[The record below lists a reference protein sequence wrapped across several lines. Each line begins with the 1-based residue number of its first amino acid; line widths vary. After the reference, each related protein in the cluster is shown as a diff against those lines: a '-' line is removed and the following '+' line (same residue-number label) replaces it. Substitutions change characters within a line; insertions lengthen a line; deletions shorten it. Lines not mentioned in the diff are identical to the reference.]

1 MSSQPDVYPDS
12 NPFART
18 MSAGPPPIKTRVGIS
33 EEARDAKIK
42 QFEDYLKTII
52 KPIQETEY
60 TADEATIE
68 KTVGKPVYFFYFIG
82 RLNPPHAGHIAA
94 LQETIDIAKEN
105 NSKAL
110 ILLGSGPTFKD
121 GRDRRTMDDPITF
134 ETKKAFVVS
143 QIRGV
148 EGTDYIIKEMINAFK
163 DVPKYIAEELEK
175 TLTLDNIQKISINHI
190 AGGKDADATKLKPI
204 LGYATTSAQSK
215 IPGAQIVT
223 DTVVSGPLPSGYM
236 SATNT
241 RKAVFTAYK
250 LYTELPK
257 NPSQTKTAVELA
269 YEQWPQKYKDFYGPK
284 SEQIFTEILYP
295 VLQIPEEADRVTAI
309 NNYLDTGVLPPIVR
323 ESKVIPAK
331 SARSVKDPRSKKTG
345 KGGSNRRKSNKRK
358 STKRK
363 STKRKSTKR
372 NSR

>member
-1 MSSQPDVYPDS
+1 MSQPDVYTNP

-52 KPIQETEY
+52 KPIQGTEY
-60 TADEATIE
+60 TVDKATIE
-68 KTVGKPVYFFYFIG
+68 ETGDKPVYFYYFIG

-94 LQETIDIAKEN
+94 LQETIDLAKEN

-143 QIRGV
+143 QIQGV

-175 TLTLDNIQKISINHI
+175 TLPLDNIQKISINHI

-215 IPGAQIVT
+215 IPGAQILT
-223 DTVVSGPLPSGYM
+223 DTVVTGPLPSGYM

-284 SEQIFTEILYP
+284 SEQIFYEILYP
-295 VLQIPEEADRVTAI
+295 VLQIPEDTDRVTAI

-331 SARSVKDPRSKKTG
+331 SARSVKSKKTG

-358 STKRK
+358 SNKRK
-363 STKRKSTKR
+363 GKRRKTHRRKR
-372 NSR
+372 

>member
-94 LQETIDIAKEN
+94 LQEPIDIAKEN

-175 TLTLDNIQKISINHI
+175 TLPLDNIQKISINHI

-323 ESKVIPAK
+323 SEKVFPAK
-331 SARSVKDPRSKKTG
+331 AVKKSVKKLG
-345 KGGSNRRKSNKRK
+345 KGGSKRKSKRRSKRRKSRKQRKR
-358 STKRK
+358 
-363 STKRKSTKR
+363 
-372 NSR
+372 